1 MSGTCQQV
9 LGRRRGE
16 REFAFFFNL
25 KLCSLNSDWWTMFDF
40 VRNNKRVMYG
50 ILGLLIVPS
59 FVLVGVDSYQDRGDS
74 GVGVAEVDGRN
85 ITQQEWDEA
94 QRRQIDQAR
103 QQMGPQFDQKL
114 FDTPEAKREVLENLV
129 AERAVD
135 AEIARSKLTVSDQ
148 SVFKAINAIETFRK
162 PDGTFD
168 MDGYR
173 AALAAQGMTPEAFDA
188 RMRRD
193 MAIQQL
199 AGSIGATAFVPRS
212 VAERISNINDQQREV
227 QELVFPIANYL
238 PQVKVTDDMVKAFY
252 DKNANLFLIPEQ
264 VKAEYVVL
272 DSAAVESQVTV
283 SDAEVAQFYNANQK
297 RFTTPEQRTASHIL
311 ITNPAGAKPAEAA
324 AAKAKAEAVLAEVR
338 KNPAD
343 FAAIARTQSQDPGS
357 AANGG
362 DLGPVER
369 GSLVKSVE
377 DAVYGL
383 KEGEVSGIVPSEFG
397 FHIIKV
403 TSVTPSSQKTLEAA
417 KAEIAAELSKAK
429 LSKKY
434 SELAE
439 QFNDIVY
446 ENDSSL
452 KPAADKLGLKIQQVD
467 GLTRKPNPALGDA
480 PYNNEKF
487 LTALYSTDSI
497 KNKRNT
503 EAVEVAPAV
512 LIAGRVVEFKPA
524 TKRPLAEVEAAI
536 RQRVTQEEAL
546 RLARQAGEAKLAA
559 ARASGDAAGFGEPK
573 LISRTQEP
581 TINPAGALAALKADA
596 TKLPAY
602 VGAELPGVGY
612 GVYRIGKVSQPAQLD
627 QARRSQEAQQI
638 ATLVGQ
644 TELYNFVEAIKAKAK
659 VKINANAAPTTE

>member
-1 MSGTCQQV
+1 
-9 LGRRRGE
+9 
-16 REFAFFFNL
+16 
-25 KLCSLNSDWWTMFDF
+25 MFDF

-50 ILGLLIVPS
+50 VLALLIVPS
-59 FVLVGVDSYQDRGDS
+59 FIFVGVDSYQNRGDS
-74 GVGVAEVDGRN
+74 AAGVAEVDGRS
-85 ITQQEWDEA
+85 ITQQEWDDA

-103 QQMGPQFDQKL
+103 QQLGPQFDQKM

-129 AERAVD
+129 AERAVN
-135 AEIARSKLTVSDQ
+135 AEIARNHLTVSD
-148 SVFKAINAIETFRK
+148 KAIFEAINQIQGFRK
-162 PDGTFD
+162 PDGSFD
-168 MDGYR
+168 MDQYK
-173 AALAAQGMTPEAFDA
+173 AALAAQGMTPEMFDA

-199 AGSIGATAFVPRS
+199 AGSIQSTAFAPRS
-212 VAERISNINDQQREV
+212 VAARISDINDQEREV
-227 QELVFPIANYL
+227 QELLFPIATYL
-238 PQVKVTDDMVKAFY
+238 PQVKVTDEMVKAYY
-252 DKNANLFLIPEQ
+252 DKNAQLFQIPEQ

-272 DSAAVESQVTV
+272 DSAAVESQVSVT
-283 SDAEVAQFYNANQK
+283 DAEVEAFYKANQK
-297 RFTTPEQRTASHIL
+297 RFVTPEQRTASHIL
-311 ITNPAGAKPAEAA
+311 ITRAQGAKPAEEA

-343 FAAIARTQSQDPGS
+343 FAAIAKAQSQDPGS
-357 AANGG
+357 AAQGG
-362 DLGPVER
+362 DLGVVEK
-369 GSLVKSVE
+369 GLFVKPVE
-377 DAVYGL
+377 DAIYAL

-397 FHIIKV
+397 FHIIKL
-403 TSVTPSSQKTLEAA
+403 TSVKPAEQKPLETAR
-417 KAEIAAELSKAK
+417 AEIADELKKSK

-439 QFNDIVY
+439 SFNDIVY
-446 ENDSSL
+446 EQSESL
-452 KPAADKLGLKIQQVD
+452 KPAADKLGLQIQTVD
-467 GLTRKPNPALGDA
+467 GLGRKPNPALGTA

-546 RLARQAGEAKLAA
+546 RLAREAGEARLKA
-559 ARASGDAAGFGEPK
+559 ARASGDAAGFGDVK
-573 LISRTQEP
+573 VLSRTKEP
-581 TINPAGALAALKADA
+581 TVNAAAALAVFKADV

-602 VGAELPGVGY
+602 VGVDVPGVGY
-612 GVYRIGKVSQPAQLD
+612 GVYRIGKVSQPAQVD

-638 ATLVGQ
+638 GGLVGQ
-644 TELYNFVEAIKAKAK
+644 AELYNFVEAVKAKAK
-659 VKINANAAPTTE
+659 AKIHTSAAKATDQAE